1 MRKILPLLSPFHRT
15 DRTAMKNST
24 TITTLTILAAATA
37 LSGCSAVNSTLT
49 ERSDAVEIYH
59 IYDIKTSVDT
69 ATIAKAASDG
79 LAANTNSVQT
89 AMPLQIG
96 KNVPTTPGKFTIDDV
111 AAGLNGQNSAMLK
124 MMASQSGGLGL
135 KVATCADAVWTSK
148 AVRNISGSNNLTLY
162 TCIYKYRSG
171 YNVDMYA
178 VFMKQSGGLYQLVRE
193 GANAIAGTPEEWVNK
208 TIVDTMRSI
217 ERASGARAVHL
228 EGQPELGPLP
238 AVDKLSAK

>member
-1 MRKILPLLSPFHRT
+1 
-15 DRTAMKNST
+15 MKNWKS
-24 TITTLTILAAATA
+24 IAVVASGVA
-37 LSGCSAVNSTLT
+37 LSACSAVNVNLN
-49 ERSDAVEIYH
+49 ERSEAVEMYH
-59 IYDIKTSVDT
+59 IYDVKTAVDT

-89 AMPLQIG
+89 AMTLQLG
-96 KNVPTTPGKFTIDDV
+96 KTVPTNPGRFSIDDV
-111 AAGLNGQNSAMLK
+111 AAGMNGQNSAMLK
-124 MMASQSGGLGL
+124 MLSAQSGGLGM

-148 AVRNISGSNNLTLY
+148 AVRSISGSNNLNLY
-162 TCIYKYRSG
+162 TCIYKYRGG

-178 VFMKQSGGLYQLVRE
+178 VFTKQSGGLYQGIRE
-193 GANAIAGTPEEWVNK
+193 AANAIAGTPEEWVNK

-228 EGQPELGPLP
+228 EGQPDLGPLP

>member
-1 MRKILPLLSPFHRT
+1 
-15 DRTAMKNST
+15 MKNWKS
-24 TITTLTILAAATA
+24 IAVVASGVA
-37 LSGCSAVNSTLT
+37 LSACSAVNSTLS
-49 ERSDAVEIYH
+49 ERSEAVEIYH
-59 IYDIKTSVDT
+59 IYDVKTNVDT

-96 KNVPTTPGKFTIDDV
+96 KVVPNAPGRFSIDDV

-124 MMASQSGGLGL
+124 MLSAQSGGLGM

-148 AVRNISGSNNLTLY
+148 SVRNISGSNNLNLY
-162 TCIYKYRSG
+162 TCIYKYRGG

-178 VFMKQSGGLYQLVRE
+178 VFTKQSGGLYQVIRE
-193 GANAIAGTPEEWVNK
+193 GANALTGTPEEWVNK

-228 EGQPELGPLP
+228 EGQPDLGPLP